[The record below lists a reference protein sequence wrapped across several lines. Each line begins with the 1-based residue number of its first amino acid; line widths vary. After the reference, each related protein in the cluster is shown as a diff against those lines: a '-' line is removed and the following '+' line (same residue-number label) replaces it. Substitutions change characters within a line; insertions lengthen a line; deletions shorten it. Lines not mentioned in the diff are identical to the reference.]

1 MTPSQGVRT
10 ALYGVGAAALDWPF
24 PTLPGGPP
32 TAPGV
37 YVFDTQHLLPADRV
51 GFDVVLHVVFARR
64 PAPATPTQ
72 APAAYVPTVFVAGG
86 VP

>member
-1 MTPSQGVRT
+1 MRV
-10 ALYGVGAAALDWPF
+10 ALYGVGASALAWPF

-37 YVFDTQHLLPADRV
+37 YVFDTQHMLPADRV

-64 PAPATPTQ
+64 PKAP
-72 APAAYVPTVFVAGG
+72 PAETVPFMGTVL
-86 VP
+86 